1 MRWLGFQATEDV
13 QQGLTQDDFDMYYE
27 VWERFDEKA
36 VYHWPP
42 YWHITLLT
50 YIVVQRFD
58 EKATQYIAFDQ
69 LSEFVD
75 TLEEPLRIPAPN
87 LYKLVTM
94 NIPICID
101 DRVHCVDILDA
112 LTKNFLG
119 TADDEGGDL
128 ADIAPGPERK
138 DYQPIGSTLQRQ
150 RQIYCV
156 RIIQKAW
163 RRHQNPGG
171 EEGDRECPSAVP
183 DAAAD
188 GGESI
193 VVDVDAGDVAN
204 DWQR

>member
-1 MRWLGFQATEDV
+1 VLCCFDTQATEDV

-36 VYHWPP
+36 
-42 YWHITLLT
+42 
-50 YIVVQRFD
+50 
-58 EKATQYIAFDQ
+58 TQYIDLDQ
-69 LSEFVD
+69 LCAFVD

-87 LYKLVTM
+87 LYKLVTL

-101 DRVHCVDILDA
+101 ERVHCVDILDS

-119 TADDEGGDL
+119 TADDDGGDL

-156 RIIQKAW
+156 RIIQRAW
-163 RRHQNPGG
+163 RRRRRTVI
-171 EEGDRECPSAVP
+171 GDEKTDV
-183 DAAAD
+183 AD
-188 GGESI
+188 DSRAGSDSV
-193 VVDVDAGDVAN
+193 VVDVDLGTDN
-204 DWQR
+204 D